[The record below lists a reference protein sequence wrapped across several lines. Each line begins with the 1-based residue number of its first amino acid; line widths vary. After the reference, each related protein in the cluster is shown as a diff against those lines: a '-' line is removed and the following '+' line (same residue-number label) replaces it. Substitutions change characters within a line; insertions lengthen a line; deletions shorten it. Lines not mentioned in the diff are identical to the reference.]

1 MKKYLML
8 LVILMTSLN
17 LFSLTIFEDKF
28 DQAGPK
34 IEGFF
39 ESNNTYVTKY
49 TGSYKIG
56 SASMQIRG
64 SNSAITYI
72 KTTPFKNMT
81 LTFKMAKNSLE
92 SGEYVRCQYNTGS
105 GWVTAATLTNTG
117 SNGIFSSYSVKIPSC
132 DILQVKFLVYAN
144 AYDDYGYI
152 DDVKL
157 TGDRK

>member
-1 MKKYLML
+1 MAA
-8 LVILMTSLN
+8 VN

-28 DQAGPK
+28 DQSGSK

-56 SASMQIRG
+56 TAAMEIRG
-64 SNSAITYI
+64 SNNAITYI
-72 KTTPFKNMT
+72 KTSPFKNMV

-105 GWVTAATLTNTG
+105 GWVTAATLTNTA
-117 SNGIFSSYSVKIPSC
+117 SNGVYSSYSVNIPLC
-132 DILQVKFLVYAN
+132 TVLQVKFLVYGN

-152 DDVKL
+152 EEVKL
-157 TGDRK
+157 SGDRK